1 MRVFVA
7 AVIIA
12 LMAGS
17 ALAQEAVPRYGDVDK
32 DKSPSQ
38 KEEERNAERA
48 YKKSLR
54 NIPDKAGP
62 SDPWGTVRSDN
73 AAPAAASTTQKKSKT
88 GSAAKQPAQ

>member
-1 MRVFVA
+1 MRAFVA
-7 AVIIA
+7 AMIIA

-17 ALAQEAVPRYGDVDK
+17 ALAQDAVPRYGDIDK
-32 DKSPSQ
+32 EKSPSQ

-62 SDPWGTVRSDN
+62 SDPWGAVRSDN
-73 AAPAAASTTQKKSKT
+73 APPAATGATQKKSKT
-88 GSAAKQPAQ
+88 GSAAKQAPQ